1 MSEPDTAP
9 RGDTRDQVIKGHQYD
24 GIREY
29 DNPMPGWWLWLL
41 WATVIF
47 SVIYILGIHVFGFV
61 DTYEE
66 DLAQGQAELET
77 RRAAFAQTQPAFEAD
92 EATLATFVG
101 DDARIAAGAAN
112 FNAVCS
118 PCHGPEGQGSIG
130 PNLTDAYWINGG
142 ANVDLFN
149 VISKGVVEK
158 GMAPWEGVYSPEQR
172 AELVAF
178 IRSIQGTNPPNAKAP
193 EGDLVE

>member
-1 MSEPDTAP
+1 MPEQDQTPG
-9 RGDTRDQVIKGHQYD
+9 GDTRDQVIKGHKYD
-24 GIREY
+24 GIQEY

-47 SVIYILGIHVFGFV
+47 SVIYILGIHVFDFV
-61 DTYEE
+61 DTYED
-66 DLAQGQAELET
+66 DLAQGQAELEA
-77 RRAAFAQTQPAFEAD
+77 RRAAFAETQPAFEAD

-101 DDARIAAGAAN
+101 DAARIEAGAAN
-112 FNAVCS
+112 YGAMCS
-118 PCHGPEGQGSIG
+118 ACHGAAGEGLIG

-142 ANVDLFN
+142 TNVDLFN
-149 VISKGVVEK
+149 IISKGVIAK
-158 GMAPWEGVYSPEQR
+158 GMAPWEGVFTPEQR

-178 IRSIQGTNPPNAKAP
+178 IRSLQGSNPPNAKAP